1 MRLAL
6 ASDLHADCW
15 QRPGQAL
22 DWAAAPAA
30 DVLLLAGDLHD
41 LQHGSAAELRKA
53 AQVRRSCVRRKR
65 IGPTKG
71 ATVT

>member
-6 ASDLHADCW
+6 ASDVHADCW
-15 QRPGQAL
+15 PRAGEAL

-41 LQHGSAAELRKA
+41 SQLGSAAELRKA
-53 AQVRRSCVRRKR
+53 AQVRRSASRRGER
-65 IGPTKG
+65 ASDDDGP
-71 ATVT
+71 

>member
-22 DWAAAPAA
+22 DWASAPAA

-41 LQHGSAAELRKA
+41 LQRGSADELRKA
-53 AQVRRSCVRRKR
+53 AQVRRRRSEPRRKR
-65 IGPTKG
+65 E
-71 ATVT
+71 A